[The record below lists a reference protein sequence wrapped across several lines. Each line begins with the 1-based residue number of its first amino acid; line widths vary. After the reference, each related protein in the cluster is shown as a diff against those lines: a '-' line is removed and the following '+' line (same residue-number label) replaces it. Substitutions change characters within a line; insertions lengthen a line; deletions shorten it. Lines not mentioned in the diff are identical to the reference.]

1 MSEAK
6 HYYQDNSLFLEGI
19 NLNDIAA
26 EHGTP
31 CYVYSKSAI
40 EEAWTE
46 YDHSFGSAPHLV
58 CYAVKANSNIAILN
72 LLAKL
77 GSGFDIVSLGELER
91 VLAANGDPGK
101 VIFSGV
107 GKKEDEIKR
116 ALEVGIKCINIESEQ
131 ELYRVRDVA
140 ASMGVKAPISLRV
153 NPNVDAKTHPYIS
166 TGLKENK
173 FGVDI
178 DEALRIYI
186 DASKMDNIEI
196 TGVDCH
202 IGSQLTDDSPYF
214 DAIDKLIILMDKLK
228 ENGINLHHIDIGGGL
243 GICYDDETPPAKGE
257 YVKRLVA
264 ALAEQGLEI
273 IVEPGRSIVGNAGY
287 FLTTVEFLKANE
299 EKNFAIVDGAMNDLL
314 RPSLYSAWQR
324 IIPVKE
330 IGTAESKVYDVV
342 GPVCE
347 TGDFLGKERELAI
360 EPGDILAVCSA
371 GAYGFSMSSNY
382 NSRPK
387 VAEII
392 VDNETAHVIRKR
404 ETIKEMF
411 AAEELL
417 PLSS

>member
-6 HYYQDNSLFLEGI
+6 HHYIDNSLFLEGV
-19 NLNDIAA
+19 NLNDVAK
-26 EHGTP
+26 EFGTP
-31 CYVYSKSAI
+31 CYVYSKGAI

-46 YDHSFGSAPHLV
+46 YDYSFGTAPHLV

-91 VLAANGDPGK
+91 VLAAKGDPAK
-101 VIFSGV
+101 IIFSGV
-107 GKKEDEIKR
+107 GKKEGEIKR

-131 ELYRVRDVA
+131 ELYRVRNVA
-140 ASMGVKAPISLRV
+140 AEMGVKAPISLRV

-173 FGVDI
+173 FGIDI

-186 DASKMDNIEI
+186 DASKMESIEI

-228 ENGINLHHIDIGGGL
+228 ENGIELHHIDIGGGL
-243 GICYDDETPPAKGE
+243 GICYEDETPPAKGQ
-257 YVKRLVA
+257 YVKRLVD

-287 FLTTVEFLKANE
+287 FLTTVEFLKSNE

-324 IIPVKE
+324 IIPLKDNSS
-330 IGTAESKVYDVV
+330 AEKLTYDVV

-347 TGDFLGKERELAI
+347 TGDFLGKDRELAI
-360 EPGDILAVCSA
+360 EPGDVLAVCSA

-387 VAEII
+387 VAEIMLN
-392 VDNETAHVIRKR
+392 DGSSHVIRKR
-404 ETIKEMF
+404 ETIAEMF

-417 PLSS
+417 P

>member
-6 HYYQDNSLFLEGI
+6 HYYQENSLYLEGV
-19 NLNDIAA
+19 NLNNVAN
-26 EHGTP
+26 EFGTP
-31 CYVYSKSAI
+31 CYVYSKNAI
-40 EEAWTE
+40 EEAWKE

-72 LLAKL
+72 IMAKL

-91 VLAANGDPGK
+91 VLAAKGDPAK
-101 VIFSGV
+101 IIFSGV
-107 GKKEDEIKR
+107 GKKEEEIRR

-140 ASMGVKAPISLRV
+140 AAIGVKAPISLRV

-173 FGVDI
+173 FGIDI
-178 DEALRIYI
+178 DEALRIYT
-186 DASKMDNIEI
+186 DANKMDSIEI

-214 DAIDKLIILMDKLK
+214 DAIDKLIALMDKLK

-243 GICYDDETPPAKGE
+243 GICYEDETPPAKSE
-257 YVKRLVA
+257 YVKRLVE

-287 FLTTVEFLKANE
+287 FLTTVEFLKTNE

-324 IIPVKE
+324 IIPVS
-330 IGTAESKVYDVV
+330 ESNDSEKQVYDVV

-360 EPGDILAVCSA
+360 KPGDILAVCSA

-392 VDNETAHVIRKR
+392 IDNGSAHVIRKR
-404 ETIKEMF
+404 ETIEEMF
-411 AAEELL
+411 ANEELL
-417 PLSS
+417 P

>member
-6 HYYQDNSLFLEGI
+6 HYYQDNALFLDGV
-19 NLNDIAA
+19 NLNDVANQ
-26 EHGTP
+26 HDTP
-31 CYVYSKSAI
+31 CYVYSRSAI

-46 YDHSFGSAPHLV
+46 YDHAFGSAPHLV

-72 LLAKL
+72 LMAKL

-91 VLAANGDPGK
+91 VLAAKGDPAK

-107 GKKEDEIKR
+107 GKKEVEIKR
-116 ALEVGIKCINIESEQ
+116 ALEIGIKCINIESEQ
-131 ELYRVRDVA
+131 ELYRVKDA
-140 ASMGVKAPISLRV
+140 AADMGVKAPISLRV

-173 FGVDI
+173 FGIDI

-186 DASKMDNIEI
+186 DASKMDSIEV

-228 ENGINLHHIDIGGGL
+228 DNGINLHHIDIGGGL

-287 FLTTVEFLKANE
+287 FLTTVEFLKSNE

-324 IIPVKE
+324 IIPLKDNSQ
-330 IGTAESKVYDVV
+330 AETKVYDIV

-387 VAEII
+387 VAEIM
-392 VDNETAHVIRKR
+392 VDNGTSHQIRQR
-404 ETIKEMF
+404 ESITEMF

-417 PLSS
+417 P

>member
-19 NLNDIAA
+19 NLNNVAKKF
-26 EHGTP
+26 GTP
-31 CYVYSKSAI
+31 CYVYSKSSI
-40 EEAWTE
+40 EESWTE
-46 YDHSFGSAPHLV
+46 YDQAFGTAPHLV

-77 GSGFDIVSLGELER
+77 GSGFDIVSIGELER
-91 VLAANGDPGK
+91 VLAAKGDPTK
-101 VIFSGV
+101 IIFSGV
-107 GKKEDEIKR
+107 GKKETEIKR

-131 ELYRVRDVA
+131 ELYRVNNVA

-153 NPNVDAKTHPYIS
+153 NPNIDAKTHPYIS

-173 FGVDI
+173 FGIDI

-186 DASKMDNIEI
+186 DASKMDSIEI

-243 GICYDDETPPAKGE
+243 GICYDDETPPAKSE
-257 YVKRLVA
+257 YAKRLVA
-264 ALAEQGLEI
+264 ALSEQGLEI
-273 IVEPGRSIVGNAGY
+273 IVEPGRSIIGNAGY
-287 FLTTVEFLKANE
+287 FLTTVEFLKSNE
-299 EKNFAIVDGAMNDLL
+299 EKNFAIVDGAMNDLI

-324 IIPVKE
+324 IIPLQENSSAK
-330 IGTAESKVYDVV
+330 TCSYDVV

-347 TGDFLGKERELAI
+347 TGDFLGKGRELAI

-371 GAYGFSMSSNY
+371 GAYGFAMSSNY

-387 VAEII
+387 VAEIML
-392 VDNETAHVIRKR
+392 DNGSTFVIRQR
-404 ETIKEMF
+404 ETIAEMF
-411 AAEELL
+411 AAEKLL
-417 PLSS
+417 P

>member
-1 MSEAK
+1 MSETK
-6 HYYQDNSLFLEGI
+6 HYYQNDSLHLEGVD
-19 NLNDIAA
+19 LNQVAQDV
-26 EHGTP
+26 GTP
-31 CYVYSKSAI
+31 CYVYSKNAI

-46 YDHSFGSAPHLV
+46 YDHAFGTAPHLV

-72 LLAKL
+72 LMAKL

-91 VLAANGDPGK
+91 VLAAKGDPKK

-107 GKKEDEIKR
+107 GKKENEIKR

-131 ELYRVRDVA
+131 ELYRVNEVA
-140 ASMGVKAPISLRV
+140 AQLKLKAPISLRV

-178 DEALRIYI
+178 DEALNIYI
-186 DASKMDNIEI
+186 AASKMDNIEI

-214 DAIDKLIILMDKLK
+214 DAIDKLILLMDKLK
-228 ENGINLHHIDIGGGL
+228 ENNIDIHHIDIGGGI
-243 GICYDDETPPAKGE
+243 GICYDDEVPPAKSA

-264 ALAEQGLEI
+264 ALAEQNLEI

-287 FLTTVEFLKANE
+287 FLTTVEFLKLNDH
-299 EKNFAIVDGAMNDLL
+299 KNFAIVDGAMNDLL

-330 IGTAESKVYDVV
+330 SSAAETRSYDVV

-347 TGDFLGKERELAI
+347 TGDFLGKERDLAI
-360 EPGDILAVCSA
+360 EPGDTLAVCSA

-382 NSRPK
+382 NSRPR
-387 VAEII
+387 VAEVMINDGTTHI
-392 VDNETAHVIRKR
+392 IRKR
-404 ETIKEMF
+404 ETIEELF
-411 AAEELL
+411 AAETLL
-417 PLSS
+417 P